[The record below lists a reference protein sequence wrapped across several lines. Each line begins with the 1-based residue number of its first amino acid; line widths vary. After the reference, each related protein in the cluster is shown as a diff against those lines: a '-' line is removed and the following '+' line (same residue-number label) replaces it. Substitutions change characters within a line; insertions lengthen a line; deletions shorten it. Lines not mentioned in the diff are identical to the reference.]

1 MQIDTDD
8 DCVFIASLTVEQIR
22 ESSDD
27 SIMEALAGP
36 LDDGQAYV
44 FTERGKKAYVIIE
57 ITANNGAT

>member
-1 MQIDTDD
+1 
-8 DCVFIASLTVEQIR
+8 VFIASLTVEQIR